1 MPRIKWRRGLYA
13 ITDTTRF
20 QGDALYSICTQAVRG
35 GAVMLQYRDKS
46 GNSEK
51 RQTEALALRK
61 ICHQH
66 NAFLIIDND
75 VELCQQVEADGV
87 HLGPNDM
94 QVSEARRVLGP
105 GKILGVSCHQS
116 LQRAD
121 EALKETA
128 NYVSFGAFYSS
139 KTRPD
144 AKIIDKELLK
154 EITKFPIPSV
164 AIGGITVGR
173 AEELINQGIDHVAVI
188 SDLWD
193 AKEVERQAQQYAS
206 LFEGYSTFLDR
217 GLM

>member
-20 QGDALYSICTQAVRG
+20 QGEALYKNCTQALRG

-46 GNSEK
+46 ENKEK
-51 RQTEALALRK
+51 RILEATALRK

-66 NAFLIIDND
+66 NGFLIIDND

-87 HLGPNDM
+87 HLGSSDM
-94 QVSEARRVLGP
+94 QVTEARRVLGP
-105 GKILGVSCHQS
+105 GKILGASCHQS
-116 LQRAD
+116 LQRAH
-121 EALKETA
+121 EAMKETA
-128 NYVSFGAFYSS
+128 NYVSFGAFYTS

-164 AIGGITVGR
+164 AIGGITVDR
-173 AEELINQGIDHVAVI
+173 AEELIHQGIDHVAVI

-193 AKEVERQAQQYAS
+193 DSDVEKHAQEYAE
-206 LFEGYSTFLDR
+206 LFTGYETFLDR

>member
-13 ITDTTRF
+13 ISDTKRF
-20 QGDALYSICTQAVRG
+20 EDEALIENCMLALRG

-46 GNSEK
+46 NDNAK
-51 RQTEALALRK
+51 RILQATALRK
-61 ICHQH
+61 ICHQYK
-66 NAFLIIDND
+66 AFLIIDND
-75 VELCQQVEADGV
+75 AELCQAVEADGV

-94 QVSEARRVLGP
+94 QVSEARRFLGP

-116 LQRAD
+116 LVRAH

-128 NYVSFGAFYSS
+128 NYVSFGAFYPS

-144 AKIIDKELLK
+144 ANIINKALLK

-164 AIGGITVGR
+164 AIGGITVDR
-173 AEELINQGIDHVAVI
+173 AKELIHQGIDHVAVI

-193 AKEVERQAQQYAS
+193 SEDVETHAKKYAE
-206 LFEGYSTFLDR
+206 LFSGYETFLDR

>member
-20 QGDALYSICTQAVRG
+20 QGEELYSACTQAVRG

-46 GNSEK
+46 GNAAK
-51 RQTEALALRK
+51 RHTEALQLRK

-75 VELCQQVEADGV
+75 HQLCQDVEADGV
-87 HLGPNDM
+87 HLGPKDLS
-94 QVSEARRVLGP
+94 VLDARSLLGP
-105 GKILGVSCHQS
+105 GKIIGVSCHQS
-116 LQRAD
+116 LARANQ
-121 EALKETA
+121 ALQETA
-128 NYVSFGAFYSS
+128 NYVSFGAFYPS

-144 AKIIDKELLK
+144 ANIIDKALLK

-164 AIGGITVGR
+164 AIGGITSER
-173 AEELINQGIDHVAVI
+173 AEALIHQGIDHVAVI
-188 SDLWD
+188 SDLWNASNIEQY
-193 AKEVERQAQQYAS
+193 AKEFTQ
-206 LFEGYSTFLDR
+206 LFKGYETFLDR

>member
-13 ITDTTRF
+13 ITDTSRF
-20 QGDALYSICTQAVRG
+20 ADHALIENCILALRG

-46 GNSEK
+46 KNQAK
-51 RQTEALALRK
+51 RILQATALRK

-66 NAFLIIDND
+66 KAFLIIDND
-75 VELCQQVEADGV
+75 VELCQIVDADGV

-94 QVSEARRVLGP
+94 QVTEARRLLGP

-116 LQRAD
+116 LARAH

-128 NYVSFGAFYSS
+128 NYVSFGAFYPS

-144 AKIIDKELLK
+144 AKIIDKTLLN

-164 AIGGITVGR
+164 AIGGITVER
-173 AEELINQGIDHVAVI
+173 AEELIHQGIDHVAVI

-193 AKEVERQAQQYAS
+193 SENIETHAKEYAE
-206 LFEGYSTFLDR
+206 LFSGYETFLDR